1 MDSFADVWKAV
12 CALLQE
18 RVTNVIYS
26 IWLAPIEPVRFENDT
41 AVLMVNSD
49 FKRNIIIE
57 KFMPVLVQAFT
68 DVLGFPVEIDVLV
81 NLPVNNQKEEPE
93 SSDGNAQSGFTFDN
107 FIVGS
112 SNRFAHAACNRVANF
127 PGVEFNPLLIYGRS
141 GLGKTHLMLAI
152 CNALKK
158 RDPNAVIIYTTG
170 EEFTNELIHHIAE
183 KSTEVFH
190 QKYRNVDALLVDDIQ
205 FIRSRISTQE
215 EFFHTFNALTNAGKQ
230 IVLTS
235 DRPPREMETLDDRL
249 RTRFEMGLIA
259 DIQPPDIDTR
269 IAIIRRKSQN
279 LGLELSDSVVE
290 YIAERVKNNIRQI
303 EGSVKKL
310 HALKQLHNINPTIEA
325 AQDVIKDLISDSK
338 PIGMTIEHIIEEVA
352 SNYGVSVNDIKS
364 DKRNANISV
373 ARQVAMYIIRE
384 STDLPLQNIGS
395 YFGGKNHATVHH
407 SVKQVE
413 NRMETDG
420 QFKVSV
426 NELMKNIEDND
437 F

>member
-1 MDSFADVWKAV
+1 MDSFADVWKGV

-18 RVTNVIYS
+18 RVTSVIYS

-41 AVLMVNSD
+41 AVLMVNSE
-49 FKRNIIIE
+49 FKKNIIVE
-57 KFMPVLVQAFT
+57 KFMPELKKAFE
-68 DVLGFPVEIDVLV
+68 DLLGFEVDIDIVTNVPVQETVE
-81 NLPVNNQKEEPE
+81 NKEKNDSET
-93 SSDGNAQSGFTFDN
+93 NVFTFEN

-112 SNRFAHAACNRVANF
+112 SNNFAYAACNRVADS
-127 PGVEFNPLLIYGRS
+127 PGREFNPLLIYGRS
-141 GLGKTHLMLAI
+141 GLGKTHLMHAI
-152 CNALKK
+152 CHKIRQNN
-158 RDPNAVIIYTTG
+158 PQAVIIYTTG
-170 EEFTNELIHHIAE
+170 EDFTNELIHHIAE

-205 FIRSRISTQE
+205 FIRARTSTQE
-215 EFFHTFNALTNAGKQ
+215 EFFHTFNALTTAGKQ

-235 DRPPREMETLDDRL
+235 DRPPKEMETLDDRL
-249 RTRFEMGLIA
+249 RTRFEMGLLA
-259 DIQPPDIDTR
+259 DIKPPDIDTR
-269 IAIIRRKSQN
+269 IAIINRKSKA
-279 LGLELSDSVVE
+279 LGLELSDTVVE
-290 YIAERVKNNIRQI
+290 FIAERVKNNIRQL

-310 HALKQLHNINPTIEA
+310 HALKQLHNINPTIDT

-338 PIGMTIEHIIEEVA
+338 PVSMTVEHIIEEVA
-352 SNYGVSVNDIKS
+352 ANYGVGVNDIKS
-364 DKRNANISV
+364 DKRNANISL

-384 STDLPLQNIGS
+384 NTGLQLQNIGA

-413 NRMETDG
+413 MRLESDS
-420 QFKVSV
+420 QFKVTV